1 MSKNVMLS
9 DEAYKALSKHK
20 TKGESFSDVVLRL
33 APSPIE
39 TFGDLEKF
47 VDTLEGPLIPH
58 LDRIRRV
65 RDRKKKNSH
74 AH

>member
-33 APSPIE
+33 AAPQTCSPRI
-39 TFGDLEKF
+39 KF
-47 VDTLEGPLIPH
+47 VH
-58 LDRIRRV
+58 R
-65 RDRKKKNSH
+65 S
-74 AH
+74 A